1 MFKIALN
8 AGHGINTSGK
18 RCLKSIDPNETREW
32 VLNSR
37 ICNKIEE
44 KLKSYSGY
52 ELIRLDDTSG
62 NTDVPLKQRT
72 DKANKFGADFYLSI
86 HHNAGIKGGNGGGI
100 IAIVYTTIKEGSAT
114 QLWQKALYERLI
126 AKTGLKG
133 NRSQPLQKQNLH
145 EVRESNMPAVLLEC
159 GFMDSTTDTP
169 IILTEDYADKVA
181 TACVEVLAEKG
192 GLVKIQS
199 TISQVNTTETK
210 KSVDE
215 IAREVIKGIYGN
227 GTERKNKLTALG
239 YDYTTIQKRVGEILG
254 NVQTTVQP
262 LETKKI
268 VVGATVKI
276 KSGARYYDNN
286 KKIPFWVRLKKY
298 TVYQIK
304 GLRVVLVNGK
314 KQVLGAVDITDI
326 MPI

>member
-8 AGHGINTSGK
+8 AGHGLYTSGK

-32 VLNSR
+32 ALNSR

-44 KLKSYSGY
+44 KLKSYTGY

-100 IAIVYTTIKEGSAT
+100 IAIVYTTISNGSVTAE
-114 QLWQKALYERLI
+114 WQKALYERLI

-145 EVRESNMPAVLLEC
+145 EVRESKMPAVLLEC

-192 GLVKIQS
+192 GLTKIQQ
-199 TISQVNTTETK
+199 TISQVNTIETK
-210 KSVDE
+210 KTIDE
-215 IAREVIKGIYGN
+215 IAREVIRGIYGN
-227 GTERKNKLTALG
+227 GTERKTKIQNMG
-239 YDYTTIQKRVGEILG
+239 YDYVAVQKKVAELLG
-254 NVQTTVQP
+254 NVKTTVNQI
-262 LETKKI
+262 K
-268 VVGATVKI
+268 VGATVKI
-276 KSGARYYDNN
+276 KNGATFYGTS
-286 KKIPFWVRLKKY
+286 KKVPLWTLLRKY
-298 TVYQIK
+298 KIKEIK
-304 GLRVVLVNGK
+304 GDRAVLTYNNIVF
-314 KQVLGAVDITDI
+314 GAVDKKFLNL
-326 MPI
+326 M

>member
-18 RCLKSIDPNETREW
+18 RCLKSIDANETREW

-72 DKANKFGADFYLSI
+72 DKANKFGADFYLAI
-86 HHNAGIKGGNGGGI
+86 HHNAGIKGGSGGGI
-100 IAIVYTTIKEGSAT
+100 IAIVYTTIKDGSAT

-145 EVRESNMPAVLLEC
+145 EVRESKMPAVLIEC

-192 GLVKIQS
+192 GLIKIQ
-199 TISQVNTTETK
+199 TTTSQVNTAETK
-210 KSVDE
+210 KTIDE

-227 GTERKNKLTALG
+227 GTERKTKITALG
-239 YDYTTIQKRVGEILG
+239 YDYATVQKRVGELLG
-254 NVQTTVQP
+254 NVQTTVKP
-262 LETKKI
+262 LKTKKI
-268 VVGATVKI
+268 EVGATVKI

-286 KKIPFWVRLKKY
+286 KKIPFWVTLKKY

>member
-159 GFMDSTTDTP
+159 GFMDSITDTP

-192 GLVKIQS
+192 GLIKIQT
-199 TISQVNTTETK
+199 TISQVNTTETRK
-210 KSVDE
+210 NIDE
-215 IAREVIKGIYGN
+215 IAREVIRGLYGN
-227 GTERKNKLTALG
+227 GTERKTKITALG
-239 YDYTTIQKRVGEILG
+239 YDYATIQKRVGEILG

-286 KKIPFWVRLKKY
+286 KKIPFWVTLKKY

>member
-18 RCLKSIDPNETREW
+18 RCLKSIDANETREW

-37 ICNKIEE
+37 ICRKIEE
-44 KLKSYSGY
+44 KLSGYSGY
-52 ELIRLDDTSG
+52 SLIRLDDTSG

-100 IAIVYTTIKEGSAT
+100 IAIVYTTISNSSVTAE
-114 QLWQKALYERLI
+114 WQKALYERLI
-126 AKTGLKG
+126 DKTGLNG
-133 NRSQPLQKQNLH
+133 NRSQPLQKKDLH
-145 EVRESNMPAVLLEC
+145 EVRESKMPAVLLEC

-192 GLVKIQS
+192 GLFKIQS
-199 TISQVNTTETK
+199 TISQVNTTEIK
-210 KSVDE
+210 KSIDE

-227 GTERKNKLTALG
+227 GTERKTKIQNMG
-239 YDYTTIQKRVGEILG
+239 YDYVAVQKKVAGLLG
-254 NVQTTVQP
+254 NFKTTVNQI
-262 LETKKI
+262 K
-268 VVGATVKI
+268 VGATVKI
-276 KSGARYYDNN
+276 KNGATFYGTT
-286 KKIPFWVRLKKY
+286 KKVPLWTLLRKY
-298 TVYQIK
+298 KIKEIK
-304 GLRVVLVNGK
+304 GSRVVLTYNNTAVF
-314 KQVLGAVDITDI
+314 GAVDKKFLYLV
-326 MPI
+326 